1 MSCDILCEEIR
12 GCLAIQKKC
21 RAISP
26 ISTCILPIEANA
38 TYNGNAGIAGIHSYV
53 FNLYSALKIL
63 IKPYINVVLWI
74 SRNGCRIENCLQ
86 IVKI

>member
-1 MSCDILCEEIR
+1 MASCNDM
-12 GCLAIQKKC
+12 KKSP
-21 RAISP
+21 AIS
-26 ISTCILPIEANA
+26 
-38 TYNGNAGIAGIHSYV
+38 TYSSNLKRMRHTMAMMAYSYM

-63 IKPYINVVLWI
+63 IKPYINAVLWI